1 MTASRCAAIAA
12 LLLTA
17 CKPCSDDCDEYV
29 ELSFLSAAPDGMF
42 ASTSYDVVA
51 NADGEAVSCSFDVMA
66 GTADCMG
73 DADAHVDAGDGMGEA
88 GTGGFDDGRRRLVMR
103 WHFAP
108 DTLDVTVR
116 DATQTLVLDNT
127 LTPAYQDQ
135 DVKACDS
142 QCRFFDQDLMLP
154 AM

>member
-1 MTASRCAAIAA
+1 
-12 LLLTA
+12 
-17 CKPCSDDCDEYV
+17 
-29 ELSFLSAAPDGMF
+29 
-42 ASTSYDVVA
+42 
-51 NADGEAVSCSFDVMA
+51 
-66 GTADCMG
+66 
-73 DADAHVDAGDGMGEA
+73 
-88 GTGGFDDGRRRLVMR
+88 MR

-116 DATQTLVLDNT
+116 DATQTLVLDNM